1 MKPFFLSIS
10 VLLLSV
16 SPALA
21 GPDESTPSRNA
32 IAVTPKLLDRLQAE
46 AEGGNPALRA
56 AEVRTEASN
65 AAVSSVRTWD
75 DPTASFGISEP
86 SSRGFQSSEE
96 GNLIYGIDQKL
107 PLYGRPDLMRKV
119 AEAQAAGVKYSA
131 DLQTQQMRRDIDV
144 GLSRLALADR
154 EAEIAEEDLSWL
166 DATLDAVDHRYRVG
180 QASQV
185 DWLKVQ
191 TARAMAVDTVKTK
204 EQERSH
210 GAFSLNRLLNRPLHE
225 PWPVIEI
232 RRLQPQV
239 YYTER
244 LVDAALEAEPELRV
258 LHQESASAEAE
269 ADLTRRQRLPD
280 VSVGLQARQ
289 YSGDGGIRE
298 GTAVVSMSLPWL
310 NKGKYDDD
318 WRRDRLRKQAS
329 DLAATDHAL
338 SVREQLHHHI
348 VDLDAARRQ
357 AELYRDQL
365 IPLTSQT
372 LASAQSSWEHNLG
385 SFQDILDAHR
395 MLLGDKLVLAQ
406 ALTDQATMLAEL
418 SLLTG
423 SRDTQKLV
431 ELAGTP
437 PAEHDDLT
445 LEDSK

>member
-1 MKPFFLSIS
+1 MKLLPVSIAVLVLSVAPLCASAGDSIS
-10 VLLLSV
+10 NRE
-16 SPALA
+16 P
-21 GPDESTPSRNA
+21 
-32 IAVTPKLLDRLQAE
+32 IAVTPELLDRLLTE
-46 AEGGNPALRA
+46 AQGSNPALQA
-56 AEVRTEASN
+56 AGVRTEASN
-65 AAVSSVRTWD
+65 ADVSSVRTWE
-75 DPTASFGISEP
+75 DPTASFGVSEP

-119 AEAQAAGVKYSA
+119 AEAQATGMKYSA
-131 DLQTQQMRRDIDV
+131 DLETKKMRRDLDIS
-144 GLSRLALADR
+144 LHQLALADR
-154 EAEIAEEDLSWL
+154 EAEVAEEDLSWL

-191 TARAMAVDTVKTK
+191 TERAMAVDVVKTK

-210 GAFSLNRLLNRPLHE
+210 GAFTLNRLLNRPLHA
-225 PWPVIEI
+225 PWPKVEVNA
-232 RRLQPQV
+232 LQPQLF
-239 YYTER
+239 YTEQ
-244 LVDAALEAEPELRV
+244 LVDAALQAEPELRV

-269 ADLTRRQRLPD
+269 ADLTRRQRLPE
-280 VSVGLQARQ
+280 VSVGVQARQ
-289 YSGDGGIRE
+289 YSGDGGFRE

-338 SVREQLHHHI
+338 SIREQLHHHV

-357 AELYRDQL
+357 AQLYGDQL
-365 IPLTSQT
+365 IPLTRQT
-372 LASAQSSWEHNLG
+372 LASAQSAWEHNLG

-395 MLLGDKLVLAQ
+395 MLLADELVLARS
-406 ALTDQATMLAEL
+406 LTDQATMLAEL
-418 SLLTG
+418 SFLTG
-423 SRDTQKLV
+423 SRDPHSLE

-437 PAEHDDLT
+437 APDHDDLT
-445 LEDSK
+445 EDSK